1 MVTAVMFT
9 LGGGAYVALEL
20 LWRGR
25 SHISMF
31 AAGGVCFLILGA
43 MGRKNRKPWT
53 RAALGAT
60 AITAVELA
68 AGLLINRDYSVWD
81 YRAMPGNLLGQ
92 VCLPYSALWAGL
104 SLAAMAL
111 YPHAEKAARKAL
123 FPIKKG
129 QQQGL
134 WGKK

>member
-9 LGGGAYVALEL
+9 LGGGAYVALEM

-31 AAGGVCFLILGA
+31 AAGGVCFLLLGA

-68 AGLLINRDYSVWD
+68 AGLLVNRDWRVWD

-104 SLAAMAL
+104 SLVAMAL
-111 YPHAEKAARKAL
+111 YPRAEKAARKAL
-123 FPIKKG
+123 SPIKKG
-129 QQQGL
+129 QQGL
-134 WGKK
+134 GGKK

>member
-9 LGGGAYVALEL
+9 LGGSAYVALEM

-31 AAGGVCFLILGA
+31 AAGGVCFLLLGA
-43 MGRKNRKPWT
+43 MGRKNRKPGK

-68 AGLLINRDYSVWD
+68 TGLLVNRDWRVWD
-81 YRAMPGNLLGQ
+81 YRGMPGNLLGQ

-104 SLAAMAL
+104 SLVAMAL
-111 YPHAEKAARKAL
+111 YPQAEKAARKVL

-129 QQQGL
+129 QQGL
-134 WGKK
+134 GGKK

>member
-31 AAGGVCFLILGA
+31 AAGGVCFLLLGA
-43 MGRKNRKPWT
+43 MGRKNRKPGK
-53 RAALGAT
+53 RALLGA
-60 AITAVELA
+60 AVITAVELA
-68 AGLLINRDYSVWD
+68 AGLLVNRDWRVWD
-81 YRAMPGNLLGQ
+81 YRGMPGNFLGQ

-111 YPHAEKAARKAL
+111 YPQAEKAARKAL

-129 QQQGL
+129 LQQGL